1 MSGRFRRIFSVA
13 LLWVCFLFGL
23 PVFAQQEV
31 RLTVNY
37 AEVVSES
44 DKNQAVNI
52 YFTLFDGQNNAIPSP
67 SIASAQMILNNQTY
81 TASNIDK
88 PTTPFYIV
96 LVLDNST
103 SMQSNAPKLR
113 EAALAAVNGAPDG
126 TNFSVLRFTHQ
137 IPPISGFTTDKGLL
151 NNTIGG
157 MTNDQFRGGTCLY
170 DAAFAAVDA
179 LKIAPAG
186 RRAVVLFTDGVDEDQ
201 FGKKPCSKATEDTVI
216 KNANESQQTPIYT
229 IGLTGNSK
237 TDFTT
242 LKTISERTGGIAN
255 AGGIN
260 EIAGVFQKVIN
271 TLASQKQ
278 ATFDNICLPAGTY
291 SGAITVAI
299 SQPSSNSTG
308 VISNVILNK
317 TCFIPTETP
326 TPTSTPTLTATP
338 SVTPSNTPTPTNTP
352 VPLQLG
358 INLNLD
364 VAKNS
369 MVFEVT
375 RTGDGDVGFYEITIK
390 DKATGILLSQP
401 YGRRHFTPDQAAEGV
416 LTSLTDVS
424 ASVWTVC
431 IRALAADEKTPL
443 SGDFCQDTTPPRTPT
458 PTSTPLPT
466 ATDTATPTP
475 VPTDTPTLTPT
486 TAPTAT
492 PTLAAVIPEIRFNPT
507 SQEFEIQLDT
517 SNFKLDQINSYTVRI
532 EDANKLVVRRV
543 EQSGTFENPLRVKA
557 IDDRTGSE
565 LAEGQYNIFVELN
578 VKGQPTTFQAVKE
591 IKKPAPPTPTP
602 EPGFIDRM
610 GGAIK
615 DSPILAIVFILIVVA
630 VFGLIFFMMRR
641 GRGSRFDYEPTYTK
655 PQKPSPKG
663 GAAVPDATKPP
674 SFEVEGGT
682 QIEIPMEST
691 FRDKG
696 GSLKVVQSNTEAP
709 GRTWNF
715 TSNDMPYRIGRG
727 GTSDFPVKIDLKDLG
742 VSSVHATIQFSN
754 GQYWIVDEG
763 STNGTFVNGD
773 RLKPAQRRVLE
784 NGQIIRL
791 GANIE
796 LEFTD
801 KNKVFQSMSTSQK
814 LPPIPKTQSPAPPA
828 SNATTTPAAPP
839 PAPPPAAA
847 VPPAPAQ
854 PTSPPVDFSEEKTN
868 VTRMGLPA
876 GIKATLELLPDG
888 PVYPI
893 QELEYTIGRRR
904 TNSLPLERLGI
915 SREHCRF
922 AWQESEKCFT
932 IEDLNSGNGTFVDDQ
947 QLPPNV
953 PKRLEPG
960 KTYEIHLAKD
970 ENAVMMRFQYV
981 LPAAPTNFE
990 DEPTQV

>member
-1 MSGRFRRIFSVA
+1 MSGRFRRIFSLV
-13 LLWVCFLFGL
+13 LLWVCFLFVL

-37 AEVVSES
+37 GEVASES
-44 DKNQAVNI
+44 DKNQTVNI

-67 SIASAQMILNNQTY
+67 SIASAQMILNNQTF
-81 TASNIDK
+81 TASKVDK
-88 PTTPFYIV
+88 PATPFYIV

-157 MTNDQFRGGTCLY
+157 MTNDQFKGGTCLY
-170 DAAFAAVDA
+170 DATFAAVDA

-201 FGKKPCSKATEDTVI
+201 FGKKPCSKATEDSVI
-216 KNANESQQTPIYT
+216 KNATDSQQTPIYT
-229 IGLTGNSK
+229 IGLTGNAK

-242 LKTISERTGGIAN
+242 LKTMSERTGGIAN

-260 EIAGVFQKVIN
+260 EIASVFQKVIN

-278 ATFDNICLPAGTY
+278 ATFDNVCLPAGTY
-291 SGAITVAI
+291 SGAITIAI

-317 TCFIPTETP
+317 TCFIPTPTP
-326 TPTSTPTLTATP
+326 TPTDTPIPTATPTVTPSSTPTPTLTP
-338 SVTPSNTPTPTNTP
+338 I
-352 VPLQLG
+352 PLQLG

-364 VAKNS
+364 VAKNA

-375 RTGDGDVGFYEITIK
+375 REGDGDVGFYEITIK
-390 DKATGILLSQP
+390 DKATGILLGQP
-401 YGRRHFTPDQAAEGV
+401 YGRRHFTPDQAAEGI

-443 SGDFCQDTTPPRTPT
+443 SGDFCQDTSPPRTPT

-466 ATDTATPTP
+466 ATATQTASP
-475 VPTDTPTLTPT
+475 VPTETATLTPT

-507 SQEFEIQLDT
+507 SQEFEIQLDA

-543 EQSGTFENPLRVKA
+543 EQSGSFENPLRVKA
-557 IDDRTGSE
+557 IDDRTGAE

-578 VKGQPTTFQAVKE
+578 VNGQPTAFQAFKE

-602 EPGFIDRM
+602 EPGLIDRM

-615 DSPILAIVFILIVVA
+615 DSPILGIGFVLIVIA
-630 VFGLIFFMMRR
+630 IFALIFFLMRR
-641 GRGSRFDYEPTYTK
+641 GRGKGFDYEPTYTK
-655 PQKPSPKG
+655 PQKPSPQPKG
-663 GAAVPDATKPP
+663 GAVVPDATRPP
-674 SFEVEGGT
+674 SLEVEGGT

-696 GSLKVVQSNTEAP
+696 GSLKVIQSNSEAA

-801 KNKVFQSMSTSQK
+801 KNTVFQNMSTSQK
-814 LPPIPKTQSPAPPA
+814 LPPIPKAQPPA
-828 SNATTTPAAPP
+828 APSPSATTTPAAPP
-839 PAPPPAAA
+839 PAPPP
-847 VPPAPAQ
+847 PQ
-854 PTSPPVDFSEEKTN
+854 PTAPPMDFSEEKTN
-868 VTRMGLPA
+868 VTRMGLPS
-876 GIKATLELLPDG
+876 GIKATLELLPGG

-915 SREHCRF
+915 SREHTRF
-922 AWQESEKCFT
+922 AWQDTERCFT
-932 IEDLNSGNGTFVDDQ
+932 VEDMNSGNGTFVDEQ

-953 PKRLEPG
+953 PKRLEPN
-960 KTYEIHLAKD
+960 KTYEIRLAKD
-970 ENAVMMRFQYV
+970 ENAVLMRFQYQ
-981 LPAAPTNFE
+981 LPPAPTNFE

>member
-1 MSGRFRRIFSVA
+1 MSGRFRRIFSLV
-13 LLWVCFLFGL
+13 LLWVCFVFVL

-37 AEVVSES
+37 AEVASET

-67 SIASAQMILNNQTY
+67 SIASAQMILNNQTF
-81 TASNIDK
+81 TASKVDK

-96 LVLDNST
+96 LVLDNSN

-126 TNFSVLRFTHQ
+126 TNIAILRFTQQ
-137 IPPISGFTTDKGLL
+137 IPPLSGFTTDKGLL
-151 NNTIGG
+151 NNTIGS
-157 MTNDQFRGGTCLY
+157 MTNDQFKGGTCLY
-170 DAAFAAVDA
+170 DATFAAVDA

-186 RRAVVLFTDGVDEDQ
+186 RRAVILFTDGVDEDQ

-229 IGLTGNSK
+229 IGLTGNAK

-242 LKTISERTGGIAN
+242 LKNMSERTGGIAN

-278 ATFDNICLPAGTY
+278 ATFDNVCLPAGTY

-317 TCFIPTETP
+317 TCFIPTPTP
-326 TPTSTPTLTATP
+326 TPTDTPVPTATP
-338 SVTPSNTPTPTNTP
+338 TVTPSNTPTPTLTP
-352 VPLQLG
+352 VPLELG

-364 VAKNS
+364 TAKNA
-369 MVFEVT
+369 MVFEVN
-375 RTGDGDVGFYEITIK
+375 REGDGNVGFYEITIK
-390 DKATGILLSQP
+390 DKATGILLAQP
-401 YGRRHFTPDQAAEGV
+401 YGRRHFTPEQAAEGIA
-416 LTSLTDVS
+416 TSLSDVS

-443 SGDFCQDTTPPRTPT
+443 SNEFCQETTPPRTPT

-466 ATDTATPTP
+466 VTSTATASPAPTE
-475 VPTDTPTLTPT
+475 TATLTPT
-486 TAPTAT
+486 TAPTVTA
-492 PTLAAVIPEIRFNPT
+492 TLAAVIPEIRFNPT
-507 SQEFEIQLDT
+507 TKEFEIQLNT
-517 SNFKLDQINSYTVRI
+517 SNFNLDQINSYTVRI

-543 EQSGTFENPLRVKA
+543 EQSGSFENPLRVQA
-557 IDDRTGSE
+557 IDDRTGAE
-565 LAEGQYNIFVELN
+565 LAEGQYNIFVELKVN
-578 VKGQPTTFQAVKE
+578 GQPTSFQAIKE

-602 EPGFIDRM
+602 EPGVIERM

-615 DSPILAIVFILIVVA
+615 DSPILAIVFGLIVIGLFV
-630 VFGLIFFMMRR
+630 LIFFLLRR
-641 GRGSRFDYEPTYTK
+641 GRGSGFDYEPAYTK
-655 PQKPSPKG
+655 PQKPSPQSKG
-663 GAAVPDATKPP
+663 GVGISEATSPP
-674 SFEVEGGT
+674 SMEIDGGT

-696 GSLKVVQSNTEAP
+696 GSLKVIQSNSEAA

-763 STNGTFVNGD
+763 STNGTFINGD

-801 KNKVFQSMSTSQK
+801 KNAVFQSMSASQK
-814 LPPIPKTQSPAPPA
+814 LPPIPKAQPPAPDA
-828 SNATTTPAAPP
+828 STTPAAPP
-839 PAPPPAAA
+839 PVPSAATVPPPQPTAPPM
-847 VPPAPAQ
+847 
-854 PTSPPVDFSEEKTN
+854 DFSEEKTN
-868 VTRMGLPA
+868 VTRMGLPN
-876 GIKATLELLPDG
+876 GVKATLELLPGG

-904 TNSLPLERLGI
+904 TNTLPLERLGV
-915 SREHCRF
+915 SREHARF
-922 AWQESEKCFT
+922 AWQDMERCFT
-932 IEDLNSGNGTFVDDQ
+932 IEDLNSGNGTFVDEQ
-947 QLPPNV
+947 PLPPNV
-953 PKRLEPG
+953 PRRLEAG
-960 KTYEIHLAKD
+960 KTYEIRLAKD
-970 ENAVMMRFQYV
+970 ENAVLMRFQYQ
-981 LPAAPTNFE
+981 LPPAPINYE